1 MRATT
6 RWSTCAAI
14 RQPTVRTAQ
23 GVVHLSGVVRTEEA
37 KHAAEKAAGGV
48 AGVWEVES
56 VSLAK
61 SAVAM
66 AVVDALAHDARTS
79 QALIDVACL
88 GGSVTLRGQIQ
99 SVPRIATWYG
109 SCARGRCGAAEQCP
123 RCLGH

>member
-1 MRATT
+1 
-6 RWSTCAAI
+6 
-14 RQPTVRTAQ
+14 
-23 GVVHLSGVVRTEEA
+23 
-37 KHAAEKAAGGV
+37 
-48 AGVWEVES
+48 VES

-99 SVPRIATWYG
+99 SVPRIAKWYG
-109 SCARGRCGAAEQCP
+109 SCTRGRCGAAEQCP
-123 RCLGH
+123 RWLGH